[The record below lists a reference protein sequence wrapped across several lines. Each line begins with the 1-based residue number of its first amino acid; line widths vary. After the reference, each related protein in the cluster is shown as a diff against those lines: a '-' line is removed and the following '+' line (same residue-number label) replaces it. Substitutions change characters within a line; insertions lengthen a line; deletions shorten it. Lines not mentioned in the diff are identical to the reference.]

1 MTTSTQLSIHQIQ
14 LTPGSS
20 IVLTDV
26 SWDQYQGFLEE
37 LGGDRVTRFAYNKG
51 TLSIV
56 MPSKL
61 HEIVNRLLAKII
73 VALAE
78 ELGISLREMGSAT
91 VDRADLNRGIEPDSS
106 FYIQNATQI
115 TGLNPTIPNNLPPD
129 LAIEVDITHSS
140 SNKLSIYQALGIP
153 ELWVFQQEM
162 VSIQI
167 LSGSQY
173 VERSHS
179 RAFPTVTSTQINQ
192 WIQLLETADDIAVIR
207 AVRAFVRN
215 SGD

>member
-37 LGGDRVTRFAYNKG
+37 LGGDRVTRLAYSRG
-51 TLSIV
+51 ALSIV

-73 VALAE
+73 VALTE

-106 FYIQNATQI
+106 FYIQNANQI

-129 LAIEVDITHSS
+129 LAIEVDITNSS

-167 LSGSQY
+167 LSDSHY

-179 RAFPTVTSTQINQ
+179 RTFPNVTSAQINQ

-207 AVRAFVRN
+207 AVRAFVRK